1 MKSLIIIY
9 SGSFLFGALLS
20 YLSSTI
26 LTLIGGEFN
35 AINQE
40 SDKTIFI
47 LSVIIGP
54 PIETFIFQYLVF
66 KIPYSIKCVKVN
78 KITISI
84 LSLVSAFLFSLQHN
98 YNMTYMVY
106 AFILGLYFAILFA
119 YAEYIKR
126 NRTQGFTLV
135 MCTHMFLNLI
145 AGLSSL

>member
-1 MKSLIIIY
+1 MKSVIIIY

-47 LSVIIGP
+47 LSVIIGS

-66 KIPYSIKCVKVN
+66 
-78 KITISI
+78 
-84 LSLVSAFLFSLQHN
+84 
-98 YNMTYMVY
+98 
-106 AFILGLYFAILFA
+106 
-119 YAEYIKR
+119 
-126 NRTQGFTLV
+126 
-135 MCTHMFLNLI
+135 
-145 AGLSSL
+145 